1 MRRPQLIAVTDF
13 LKSSTIV
20 VGVVGAEVKETIAV
34 VAAVLVALGGTVER
48 AEDVAAEVIGGIE
61 VE

>member
-1 MRRPQLIAVTDF
+1 MRRHQLIAVTDF

-34 VAAVLVALGGTVER
+34 VAAVLVALGVTVER

-61 VE
+61 AE